1 MFAECQLRIGVD
13 EQDSSYA
20 AVPASRGTDPYANV
34 TRREL
39 RELQSKERTS
49 AAGGRRSAWR
59 KGAAV
64 ALALGLAAGTYGFVS
79 TTSGEQHFASL
90 TAAAEDEPAPE
101 PIRTGSV
108 SRSVDR
114 IPLDDATQRTITIA
128 VDGEDHEITTRART
142 LAAALADAGIEV
154 SEHDEVSA
162 PMNGEPVDA
171 TITRVTHAIEVVEEE
186 IPFST
191 TRRETDSLTKGTEKV
206 ETKGRSGE
214 RTITKRVLTKGGE
227 VIGEEVLAEAVGAEP
242 VDEVVLVGTKPE
254 PAPVSAGE
262 SGGGSSGGGSSGG
275 GSSSGG
281 SSGATHSGESPR
293 GIAQGMLSS
302 HGWGDDQW
310 SCLNNLW
317 QRESGWNPSASN
329 PSSGAYG
336 IPQALPGSKM
346 ASAGSDW
353 RTNPATQ
360 IKWGLGYI
368 KDRYGSPCGAW
379 AHSQSVG
386 WY

>member
-49 AAGGRRSAWR
+49 TAVRRSAWR

-64 ALALGLAAGTYGFVS
+64 AVALGLAAGTYGFVS

-90 TAAAEDEPAPE
+90 TAAAEDESAPE
-101 PIRTGSV
+101 PVRTGSV

-114 IPLDDATQRTITIA
+114 FPLDDATQRTITVV
-128 VDGEDHEITTRART
+128 VDGEEQEITTRART
-142 LAAALADAGIEV
+142 LAEALADAEIEV
-154 SEHDEVSA
+154 SAHDEVSA

-171 TITRVTHAIEVVEEE
+171 TITRVSHSIEVVEEE

-206 ETKGRSGE
+206 ETKGQSGE
-214 RTITKRVLTKGGE
+214 RTTTKRVLTKGGE
-227 VIGEEVLAEAVGAEP
+227 VIGEEILAEAVGAEP

-254 PAPVSAGE
+254 PAPVTASE
-262 SGGGSSGGGSSGG
+262 SSD

-281 SSGATHSGESPR
+281 SSGTTHSGESPR

-368 KDRYGSPCGAW
+368 KGRYGSPCGAW